1 MPDTP
6 VLSNDKSRRFHCVI
20 ERLVVF
26 TVIAPCNFEVGD
38 LKKEIQK
45 EQALDTLKDVGLHTL
60 ELWKVSAIDESQCEV
75 TLLSSLP
82 FQHKD
87 SNPIAMKPADFLAE
101 HVGSL
106 GDSIGQFADQL
117 DPTDSQSLRIIFS
130 IQPPSKHIHI
140 IVRLKDTGE

>member
-117 DPTDSQSLRIIFS
+117 DPTDSLRIIFS